1 MPISHEYQ
9 CIFVHI
15 PRTGGSSIEDA
26 LALTN
31 PGNKEDLATLSGWID
46 SAELRAQQF
55 VSPVLQH
62 LAFREIQRLV
72 PEETVSSYFAFAM
85 VRNPWDRLLSNYLFE
100 RNHFFHFNPDAQSY
114 MALTDYIDQ
123 LNPFLRQSQSDFVED
138 QHGCLDFVGRF
149 ENLTEDFSRVA
160 ARLHRRPP
168 PLAHLNRTRHD
179 HYSRYYCDESRE
191 KVATLYGRD
200 IETFGYRFEQV

>member
-9 CIFVHI
+9 CIFIHI

-26 LALTN
+26 LALKN
-31 PGNKEDLATLSGWID
+31 ASNEEDLATLSGWID
-46 SAELRAQQF
+46 SPELREQQF

-62 LAFREIQRLV
+62 LALSEIRRLV
-72 PEETVSSYFAFAM
+72 PDDTLSNYFVFAI

-100 RNHFFHFNPDAQSY
+100 RNHFFHFHPDAQAY

-138 QHGCLDFVGRF
+138 PHGLLDFVGRF
-149 ENLTEDFSRVA
+149 ENLDSDFSHIA
-160 ARLHRRPP
+160 ARLHHRPT
-168 PLAHLNRTRHD
+168 PLAHLNRTRHE
-179 HYSRYYCDESRE
+179 HYSRYYCDESRD
-191 KVATLYGRD
+191 KIADLFARD
-200 IETFGYRFEQV
+200 IETFGYQFGAV